1 MKKRKRAR
9 SKSRATTSSRA
20 ISKLGFSGWVIIFLS
35 IAIVTFLGSIMFNQR
50 TASTDESS
58 FTTVTLQVLN
68 GCGVNGASQ
77 EMSRALLPGDGDLVY
92 DIIERDNAE
101 LTAFEKTLIVDR
113 RGSGN
118 GDASEQA
125 KRIADRLDIDDDEIV
140 IQKFED
146 NILEIDVTI
155 IVGVD
160 YKKYVD
166 KLNNEREALL

>member
-1 MKKRKRAR
+1 
-9 SKSRATTSSRA
+9 
-20 ISKLGFSGWVIIFLS
+20 
-35 IAIVTFLGSIMFNQR
+35 MFNQR
-50 TASTDESS
+50 TGGQNDTP

-68 GCGVNGASQ
+68 GCGVNGAS
-77 EMSRALLPGDGDLVY
+77 EKMSRALLPGDGDLVY

-101 LTAFEKTLIVDR
+101 LTAFEETLIVDR

-118 GDASEQA
+118 GEVSEQA
-125 KRIADRLDIDDDEIV
+125 RKIAERLDIDDDDIV
-140 IQKFED
+140 LQKFDD

-160 YKKYVD
+160 YQQYID

>member
-1 MKKRKRAR
+1 
-9 SKSRATTSSRA
+9 
-20 ISKLGFSGWVIIFLS
+20 
-35 IAIVTFLGSIMFNQR
+35 MFNQR
-50 TASTDESS
+50 TGGQNDTP

-68 GCGVNGASQ
+68 GCGVNGAS
-77 EMSRALLPGDGDLVY
+77 EKMSRALLPGDGDLVY

-101 LTAFEKTLIVDR
+101 LTAFEETLIVDR

-118 GDASEQA
+118 GEVSEQA
-125 KRIADRLDIDDDEIV
+125 RKIAERLDIDDDEIV
-140 IQKFED
+140 LQKFDD

-160 YKKYVD
+160 YQQYID